1 MKISIGTVELAR
13 GSDYNEQPYDFVIN
27 HVRQIQVP
35 NILRAVSAKNYDRGN
50 ISTTLEFKVSRRHK
64 DVESAQMY
72 IIQHLSILSNLSST
86 LTLTEE
92 PSLTS
97 YSLVNAVISKTSSFC
112 EGAISTHFYK
122 ITGGNFL
129 QG

>member
-1 MKISIGTVELAR
+1 MKISIGTVELVR

-27 HVRQIQVP
+27 HVRQIQVA
-35 NILRAVSAKNYDRGN
+35 NILRAVSAKYYDRGN
-50 ISTTLEFKVSRRHK
+50 ISTILEFKVSRRHK

-112 EGAISTHFYK
+112 EGAVSTHFYK